1 MSEQMEQGGTP
12 ARNTKSRAWCLTINN
27 YCPLDIEKLQQ
38 CENYTFQE
46 ETGTEGTP
54 HLQCVIKF
62 KNPRSF
68 GGIKK
73 LFPTAHIERC
83 QNINASINYC
93 TKKET
98 RTGEM
103 YTNMIKTPKPLID
116 FLDGH
121 EYYDWQNEFFD
132 LINQPINNRKIYWY
146 WSYDGAKGK
155 SSSVRHMLIKHP
167 GKVLVVGGA
176 SKDIYHGITSFLEN
190 DDNDLQML
198 IVDLPRNANAICY
211 AALESV
217 SNGYFFTT
225 KYESKM
231 MVFNPPHIVVFTNKP
246 PERGNTV
253 LSDDRYVEY
262 NLD

>member
-1 MSEQMEQGGTP
+1 MEQGGTP

-27 YCPLDIEKLQQ
+27 YTVENIEQLKE
-38 CENYTFQE
+38 CDEYTFQE
-46 ETGTEGTP
+46 ETGTNGTQ
-54 HLQCVIKF
+54 HLQCVVKF

-73 LFPTAHIERC
+73 LFPTAHIEKC

-93 TKKET
+93 SKTET
-98 RTGEM
+98 RTGQL

-116 FLDGH
+116 FLDGKDL
-121 EYYDWQNEFFD
+121 YDWQRDFLD
-132 LINQPINNRKIYWY
+132 LIDKPIDNRKIYWY
-146 WSYDGAKGK
+146 WSDEGAKGK
-155 SSSVRHMLIKHP
+155 SSAVRHMLIKHA

-176 SKDIYHGITSFLEN
+176 SKDIYHGITNFL
-190 DDNDLQML
+190 DNKDNELQML
-198 IVDLPRNANAICY
+198 IVDIPRNANAICY

-231 MVFNPPHIVVFTNKP
+231 MVFNPPHICVFTNKP

-253 LSDDRYVEY
+253 LSDDRYVEC
-262 NLD
+262 NVD

>member
-1 MSEQMEQGGTP
+1 MEHVGTP

-27 YCPLDIEKLQQ
+27 YCQLDIEKLLT

-46 ETGTEGTP
+46 ETGTEGTQ

-73 LFPTAHIERC
+73 QFPTAHIEQC
-83 QNINASINYC
+83 KNIKASINYC
-93 TKKET
+93 SKEDT

-103 YTNMIKTPKPLID
+103 YTNMIKTPTPLID

-121 EYYDWQNEFFD
+121 EYYEWQQDFFN
-132 LINQPINNRKIYWY
+132 LINEPINHRKIYWY
-146 WSYDGAKGK
+146 WSYEGTKGK
-155 SSSVRHMLIKHP
+155 SSAVRHMLIKHR
-167 GKVLVVGGA
+167 GSVLVVGGA
-176 SKDIYHGITSFLEN
+176 SKDIYHGITNFMEN
-190 DDNDLQML
+190 DKNELKML
-198 IVDLPRNANAICY
+198 IIDLPRNANAICY
-211 AALESV
+211 TALESV

-231 MVFNPPHIVVFTNKP
+231 MVFNPPHIVVFTNNP
-246 PERGNTV
+246 PIKGNKV
-253 LSDDRYVEY
+253 LSDDRYVEC
-262 NLD
+262 NVD